1 VIQDRFTPASRVAVQ
16 RRRGVLSRHHGFTM
30 IELLVAMTI
39 VGVLVAVAAPSFAPA
54 FLSNKL
60 ASYANA
66 FTASARLARGE
77 AVKRNF
83 PISICRSSNG
93 TTCATTGTF
102 QQGWIVM
109 CATSDNVSCAS
120 GGTSVLVIQAQ
131 EALSTDYHF
140 TSSTSYTLTFQPS
153 GLAATNAVLTLCRA
167 TPTAGNQERQI
178 TVNSVG
184 RTAVASTT
192 TGVCT

>member
-1 VIQDRFTPASRVAVQ
+1 VIQDRLTPAGRVAAQ
-16 RRRGVLSRHHGFTM
+16 RRRGAWSAFHGFTL
-30 IELLVAMTI
+30 IELLVTLS
-39 VGVLVAVAAPSFAPA
+39 VLGVLVALAAPSFGPA

-83 PISICRSSNG
+83 AISICRSSNG
-93 TTCATTGTF
+93 TTCATSGTF

-109 CATSDNVSCAS
+109 CATSDNVSCAT
-120 GGTSVLVIQAQ
+120 GGTSVLVLQAQ

-153 GLAATNAVLTLCRA
+153 GLAATSAVLTLCRA
-167 TPTAGNQERQI
+167 TPSAGNQERQI

-184 RTAVASTT
+184 RTSVATTT